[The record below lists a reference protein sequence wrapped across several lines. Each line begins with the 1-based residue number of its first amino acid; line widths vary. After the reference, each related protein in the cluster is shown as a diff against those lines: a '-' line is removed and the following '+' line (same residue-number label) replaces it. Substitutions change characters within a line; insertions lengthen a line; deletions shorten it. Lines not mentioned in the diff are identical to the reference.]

1 MIKWL
6 YLAYIASA
14 VFLFHGCA
22 IGGIDLTDNRKILIE
37 HNGTKIEISGDIIG
51 VEDYFELNKLL
62 REMKK

>member
-1 MIKWL
+1 MDKWIN
-6 YLAYIASA
+6 LAFVVSA

-22 IGGIDLTDNRKILIE
+22 IGGLDLTDNRKILIE
-37 HNGTKIEISGDIIG
+37 HNGTKIEISGDIIA